1 MSEFHYR
8 TPWRSGSPHP
18 GVHPSRHAGGGQQF
32 LRLANFADYPDP
44 RRLDLRAS
52 LIDPFENYRVR
63 LHRQRA
69 AIDVFAVVDLSASMA
84 YRGAAGK
91 LDTVADFI
99 AALALSAHR
108 SGDRLGVAA
117 AGNGPRPLLF
127 LPPSRH
133 PAAAQQ
139 LAQTL
144 RRYRPQ
150 DAGAQG
156 LARLEHWLP
165 GRRALVFLL
174 SDFHWP
180 EHQARRILAGLA
192 RHDVVPVALWE
203 RDESLPQASGL
214 SRLRDLESGGERLLW
229 LRPALRRRLA
239 ETFGQRR
246 RHLTALLRQ
255 RSREPLWLGGGF
267 DADAVTRYFHAGP

>member
-8 TPWRSGSPHP
+8 IPWRSGSLQP
-18 GVHPSRHAGGGQQF
+18 GIHPSRHAGSGQLFQ
-32 LRLANFADYPDP
+32 RLANFSDYPDP

-52 LIDPFENYRVR
+52 LVDPFENYRVR

-84 YRGAAGK
+84 YGGAAGK
-91 LDTVADFI
+91 LAAVADFI

-117 AGNGPRPLLF
+117 AGSGSKPLMF

-139 LAQTL
+139 LAESL
-144 RRYRPQ
+144 RCYHPQ
-150 DAGAQG
+150 DAGAHG

-180 EHQARRILAGLA
+180 EDLARCVVAGLA

-203 RDESLPQASGL
+203 RDEALPNASGL
-214 SRLRDLESGGERLLW
+214 SRLCDLESGGERLLW

-239 ETFGQRR
+239 DTFSQRR
-246 RHLTALLRQ
+246 RHLTALLR
-255 RSREPLWLGGGF
+255 RHGREPLWLGGGF